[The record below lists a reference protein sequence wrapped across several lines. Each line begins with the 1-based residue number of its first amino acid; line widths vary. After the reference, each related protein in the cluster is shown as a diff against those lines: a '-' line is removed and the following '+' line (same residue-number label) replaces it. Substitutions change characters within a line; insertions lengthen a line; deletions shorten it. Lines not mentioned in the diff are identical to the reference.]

1 VGDSRVNKDQALKE
15 LSDLQQTWRKRQIN
29 AEQDGTS
36 DFMMLEGAISG
47 LDVVIDIVKEI
58 D

>member
-1 VGDSRVNKDQALKE
+1 MGDRGMSKDQALKE
-15 LSDLQQTWRKRQIN
+15 LSDLQQTWRRRQLN

-47 LDVVIDIVKEI
+47 LDVAIDIVKEI
-58 D
+58 K

>member
-1 VGDSRVNKDQALKE
+1 MGDSRVNKDQALKE

-47 LDVVIDIVKEI
+47 LDVVMDIVKEI

>member
-1 VGDSRVNKDQALKE
+1 MGDRGMSKDQALKE
-15 LSDLQQTWRKRQIN
+15 LSDLQQTWRRRQLN

-47 LDVVIDIVKEI
+47 IDVAIDIVKEI
-58 D
+58 K

>member
-1 VGDSRVNKDQALKE
+1 MNKDQAIKE
-15 LSDLQQTWRKRQIN
+15 LVELQRTWRERQLN

-47 LDVVIDIVKEI
+47 LDIAIDIVKEI
-58 D
+58 N

>member
-1 VGDSRVNKDQALKE
+1 MGDSRVNKDQALKE
-15 LSDLQQTWRKRQIN
+15 LSDLQQTWRRRQLN

-47 LDVVIDIVKEI
+47 LDVAIDIVKEI
-58 D
+58 K

>member
-1 VGDSRVNKDQALKE
+1 MGDSRVNKDQALKE
-15 LSDLQQTWRKRQIN
+15 LSDLQQTWRKRQLN

-47 LDVVIDIVKEI
+47 LDVVMDIVKEI

>member
-47 LDVVIDIVKEI
+47 LDVVMDIVKEI

>member
-1 VGDSRVNKDQALKE
+1 MNKDQALKE

>member
-1 VGDSRVNKDQALKE
+1 MGDSRVNKDQALKE
-15 LSDLQQTWRKRQIN
+15 LSDLQQTWRKRQLN

>member
-1 VGDSRVNKDQALKE
+1 MGDSRVNKDQAIKE
-15 LSDLQQTWRKRQIN
+15 LSDLQQTWRRRQLN

-47 LDVVIDIVKEI
+47 LDVAIDIVKEI
-58 D
+58 K

>member
-1 VGDSRVNKDQALKE
+1 MGDSRVNKDQALKE

-58 D
+58 N

>member
-1 VGDSRVNKDQALKE
+1 MSKDQAIKE
-15 LSDLQQTWRKRQIN
+15 LVELQYTWRRRQSN

-47 LDVVIDIVKEI
+47 LDVAIDIVKEI
-58 D
+58 K

>member
-1 VGDSRVNKDQALKE
+1 MGDSRVNKDQALKE

>member
-1 VGDSRVNKDQALKE
+1 MGDRGMSKNQALKE
-15 LSDLQQTWRKRQIN
+15 LSDLQQTWRRRQLN

-47 LDVVIDIVKEI
+47 LDVAIDIVKEI
-58 D
+58 K